1 MRAKCSA
8 LFQHHGQGKDETCG
22 QTDVYRRWSCRCCGA
37 GAADRQL
44 SPSLLQSVN
53 KLPIISHFSCALAVF
68 YFSVKLGRTPVWRH
82 FNPRKK
88 RKEEESDWQTSIIR
102 LRNWAHV
109 RRKAGKTNTKRKGII
124 LGEGKRGS
132 IDSLRAVFK
141 GKPTLLLIFP
151 AVLLIRSD

>member
-1 MRAKCSA
+1 MLRVISAPRTRKGRDMRTDRRLQA
-8 LFQHHGQGKDETCG
+8 LILSVLRC
-22 QTDVYRRWSCRCCGA
+22 WSSH
-37 GAADRQL
+37 RQL
-44 SPSLLQSVN
+44 SPPLLKSVN

-68 YFSVKLGRTPVWRH
+68 YFSVKLGRTHRSPWRH

-141 GKPTLLLIFP
+141 GKLRCYWYFLPYY
-151 AVLLIRSD
+151 